1 MFWSLAVVDVDIK
14 PVTVTCCSQL
24 EWLHQL
30 PANLAEARPG
40 EEGGDGGVGRGGAGG
55 WSCSVDGGVMVVVG
69 TDGGGVSLLPGG
81 EVHHGDSDGVTGHR
95 HVTD

>member
-24 EWLHQL
+24 EWLDQL

-40 EEGGDGGVGRGGAGG
+40 EEGGDGGPLQCGGGAAGPI
-55 WSCSVDGGVMVVVG
+55 DIA
-69 TDGGGVSLLPGG
+69 
-81 EVHHGDSDGVTGHR
+81 R
-95 HVTD
+95 K